1 MAGDRQRRVPNRVT
15 AITGARRRFGAC
27 ETEQTGFSETRNLV
41 LPVFK
46 RDHYAP
52 IPYRCRR
59 RESPPG
65 LV

>member
-1 MAGDRQRRVPNRVT
+1 MAGDRQRRVPNCVS
-15 AITGARRRFGAC
+15 AITGVRRRFGAC